1 MNITACYPKQY
12 LCLRDSTYSQCL
24 LKIYYCTESSG
35 SVLLAYECRLVCT
48 FYFALMLFNHS
59 VSDYESH
66 VVILFQIVM
75 HLCYSAIQFSVML
88 LDERHSG
95 CYAHLVSV
103 LNLWLV
109 YDNSSGCSKMS

>member
-1 MNITACYPKQY
+1 
-12 LCLRDSTYSQCL
+12 
-24 LKIYYCTESSG
+24 
-35 SVLLAYECRLVCT
+35 
-48 FYFALMLFNHS
+48 MLFSHS

-66 VVILFQIVM
+66 AVILFQTVM

-103 LNLWLV
+103 LSLWLV
-109 YDNSSGCSKMS
+109 YFFSFLSICCYNDNSSGCSKMS

>member
-1 MNITACYPKQY
+1 
-12 LCLRDSTYSQCL
+12 
-24 LKIYYCTESSG
+24 
-35 SVLLAYECRLVCT
+35 
-48 FYFALMLFNHS
+48 
-59 VSDYESH
+59 
-66 VVILFQIVM
+66 M